1 MSGRYSASLCT
12 WKLLR
17 FASNSK
23 SSFMVVEP
31 VFGTRLYTR
40 RVNSEPRIR
49 TLFRPSE
56 RWRLKSTVPFLRGAA
71 CNAVSSSV
79 PLPRGAG
86 CNGVSSTVPL
96 LRGAG
101 GCNAISSAGGDSQ
114 GHRKASAAATV
125 LLPRHAS
132 APTASHRAERIW
144 LPNAEEMPGG

>member
-1 MSGRYSASLCT
+1 MSGRYSSSLCT

-40 RVNSEPRIR
+40 RVNSDPRIR
-49 TLFRPSE
+49 TLFRLSE

-71 CNAVSSSV
+71 CDAASSSV

-86 CNGVSSTVPL
+86 CTAGSISSAVPL

-101 GCNAISSAGGDSQ
+101 GCNAVSSAGGDSH
-114 GHRKASAAATV
+114 GHRKESDAATV
-125 LLPRHAS
+125 LLPRYAS
-132 APTASHRAERIW
+132 APTASHRAQRISD
-144 LPNAEEMPGG
+144 LAA